1 MIIDHEITRL
11 SREREREIESRDKTK
26 MYSKQDI
33 YQRTLSQAKKRN
45 KNYPIYH
52 YKKRTEQ
59 NYIKINKNKGKKNN
73 PPPTTEKW

>member
-1 MIIDHEITRL
+1 
-11 SREREREIESRDKTK
+11 